1 MAGLDLSTVELYRG
15 LRVVT
20 LENELLRVQ
29 ILPEAGAKIWQ
40 ITYLPLDTELLWNNP
55 HIPPAQHAIHAPY
68 DDVWSGGWDELF
80 PNDEEAVIRGKR
92 YPDHG
97 ELWSAAWDAESF
109 SFADRVGVTLRL
121 QTPLS
126 SVVVEKTIELRH
138 GSAQL
143 HFSHRFTN
151 HGAVAF
157 PFLWKLHPAMRVTPH
172 HRIDMPRMRVV
183 REPAFPGTLTE
194 APLEFAWPHAFLA
207 GRTVDLRRVP
217 HPRERELHFLYGTEM
232 EGGWCAITDTAKR
245 LACGLRFDP
254 AIFPSCWLFAS
265 YGGWLDYNVAV
276 LEPCTGYPLR
286 FAAMQAAGRAR
297 ELQAG
302 ETLATDVLFTVQ
314 AGLDAVGSIDEA
326 GRMMSAAPEPA
337 TSEP

>member
-1 MAGLDLSTVELYRG
+1 MAELTLSTVGVHRG
-15 LRVVT
+15 LRVLT
-20 LENELLRVQ
+20 LENALLRVQ

-40 ITYLPLDTELLWNNP
+40 ITYLPFDTELLWNNP
-55 HIPPAQHAIHAPY
+55 HIPPQQHAIHTPY

-80 PNDEEAVIRGKR
+80 PNDEEAVIHGKR

-97 ELWSAAWDAESF
+97 ELWSAPWEAESF
-109 SFADRVGVTLRL
+109 THADKVGVTLRL
-121 QTPLS
+121 RTPLS
-126 SVVVEKTIELRH
+126 SVAVEKTITLPH

-143 HFSHRFTN
+143 HFAHRFTN

-157 PFLWKLHPAMRVTPH
+157 PFLWKLHPAMRVTPQ
-172 HRIDMPRMRVV
+172 HRIDMPRMRVL
-183 REPAFPGTLTE
+183 REPAFPGTLAE
-194 APLEFAWPHAFLA
+194 APLEFAWPHAFLP

-217 HPRERELHFLYGTEM
+217 HPRERELHFFYGTEL

-276 LEPCTGYPLR
+276 PEPCTGYPLH
-286 FAAMQAAGRAR
+286 FTAMQTAGRAR
-297 ELQAG
+297 ELQPR

-314 AGLDAVGSIDEA
+314 EGLDAVGGIDEA
-326 GRMMSAAPEPA
+326 GRMTGASPEP
-337 TSEP
+337 